1 MRRSSTWTVVALA
14 LAGVAFFF
22 TRRRPEV
29 HRVGLYCVDGA
40 LVNLPPTSPDALELR
55 ALAAEVRRAFEPAGG
70 DLAGA

>member
-1 MRRSSTWTVVALA
+1 MRRSSTFTVMALA

-29 HRVGLYCVDGA
+29 TRVGLYCVDGA

-55 ALAAEVRRAFEPAGG
+55 ALAADVRRAFEVTEEGLGNA
-70 DLAGA
+70 